1 MCGIAGIVRW
11 DQRPVLE
18 HEIRAMCGAMVH
30 RGPDDEGIYLGDGV
44 AIGMRRLSII
54 DLSNGH
60 QPVSNEDGS
69 VWIVFNGEIYN
80 YQALR
85 RDLIAR
91 GHAFR
96 TNSDT
101 ETIVHLYE
109 EYGAGCVEHLRGMFG
124 FAIWDTRTREMLL
137 ARDRLGIKP
146 LYYAERS
153 GELLF
158 ASELKPIL
166 QIEGVDRSLN
176 WQAVGHLFTYL
187 ATPGDQS
194 IVDGV
199 KKLEPARVAVA
210 RPGRPLHIQRYWDV
224 AFEPNEKATEGE
236 LVEQL
241 RAILNESVVLH
252 QVSDVPVG
260 AFLSGGIDSSAIV
273 AMMARPAAGR
283 LKTFSIG
290 FAEAD
295 FDELQHARN
304 VAKQFGTDHYD
315 MVLRPDAVQIVEDL
329 TWYLDEPF
337 GDTSAIPTYMVSKLA
352 AEHVKVVL
360 SGDGGDE
367 LFAGYDK
374 YVVEGRERAYDRLP
388 GAVKKLAGAVGG
400 LMPHGMK
407 GRRFLRHLGLSGAD
421 RYLDAQSLF
430 HSDEMPSLFQ
440 QGAFEQIGGPS
451 QLGPYETAVPVYEPG
466 VGAELARPRECET
479 GVGAELARPDWLS
492 AIQYRDLHHY
502 LPLDILTKVDRMTMA
517 HSLEAR
523 PPLLDH
529 KLVEFAATI
538 PARFRLNGGTT
549 KYLFKQAMRGV
560 LPDAIIDR
568 QKHGFAVPI
577 ARWFRGELAGFAR
590 DVLLSDTCRQRGILD
605 TRFVERLL
613 TLNAR
618 GRDLDL
624 QLWTALS
631 FEMWCRRFLDG
642 TLTAAAGTGRVK
654 EGPGV
659 SGRSAVADRPASA
672 GRSGRAAT
680 RRRWPVAVKGAAT

>member
-11 DQRPVLE
+11 NQRPVLE

-54 DLSNGH
+54 DLDNGH

-80 YQALR
+80 YQGLR

-91 GHAFR
+91 GHTFR

-109 EYGAGCVEHLRGMFG
+109 EYGAGCVDHLRGMFG
-124 FAIWDTRTREMLL
+124 FAIWNTRTREMLL

-146 LYYAERS
+146 LYYAERD

-166 QIEGVDRSLN
+166 QIDGVNRSLN
-176 WQAVGHLFTYL
+176 WQAVGHLFSSL

-199 KKLEPARVAVA
+199 KKLEPARVAIA
-210 RPGRPLHIQRYWDV
+210 RQDRPLHIQKYWDV
-224 AFEPNEKATEGE
+224 SFEPNENATEGE

-241 RAILNESVVLH
+241 RAMLNESVVLH

-273 AMMARPAAGR
+273 AMMAQPAAGR

-290 FAEAD
+290 FAEAS
-295 FDELQHARN
+295 FDELSHARA

-315 MVLRPDAVQIVEDL
+315 LVLRPDAVQIVEDL

-337 GDTSAIPTYMVSKLA
+337 GDTSAIPTYMVSQLA

-367 LFAGYDK
+367 IFAGYDK

-388 GAVKKLAGAVGG
+388 GVVKKAAGAAGS

-407 GRRFLRHLGLSGAD
+407 GRRFLRHLALSGAD

-430 HSDEMPSLFQ
+430 HADEMPALFQ
-440 QGAFEQIGGPS
+440 RGAFEQIGVRRDG
-451 QLGPYETAVPVYEPG
+451 G
-466 VGAELARPRECET
+466 VGAGFGRP
-479 GVGAELARPDWLS
+479 GADWLS
-492 AIQYRDLHHY
+492 EVQYRDLHHY

-560 LPDAIIDR
+560 LPDSIIDR

-613 TLNAR
+613 QLNAR

-631 FEMWCRRFLDG
+631 FEMWCRRFLDAAP
-642 TLTAAAGTGRVK
+642 LPAAQRHAVPAAGL
-654 EGPGV
+654 
-659 SGRSAVADRPASA
+659 SSRSAAGAKPDWTVQAKGVAI
-672 GRSGRAAT
+672 
-680 RRRWPVAVKGAAT
+680 